1 MMKIRDLRKAEYV
14 IYAARVVAQVFSQ
27 RLLTEEAR
35 VHSQGSSCGIFD
47 GETGTGTGFSS
58 KPSVFFCQ
66 YHSTD
71 APYSFIKLI
80 IWEHRQWVALA
91 VPH

>member
-1 MMKIRDLRKAEYV
+1 MFENKIMMKIRDLRKAEYV
-14 IYAARVVAQVFSQ
+14 IYAARFVAQVFSQ
-27 RLLTEEAR
+27 RLLVEEAR
-35 VHSQGSSCGIFD
+35 VHSQGSSCVIFD

-71 APYSFIKLI
+71 APYSFI
-80 IWEHRQWVALA
+80 
-91 VPH
+91 